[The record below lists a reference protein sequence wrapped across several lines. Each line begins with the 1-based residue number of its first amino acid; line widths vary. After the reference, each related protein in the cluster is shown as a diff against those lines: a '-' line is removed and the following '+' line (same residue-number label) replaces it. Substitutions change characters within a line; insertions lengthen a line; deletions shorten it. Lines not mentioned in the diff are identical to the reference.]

1 MRAQT
6 RVLAAVAALLVALTG
21 CAATGNESETVEP
34 AALTVYPELQTYPDI
49 PVIENLPYGS
59 VDGEALL
66 LDVCLP
72 DGPVE
77 TSTPRPAIVSIH
89 GGSWM
94 RGDKANAAWRS
105 VCQWFASEGFVTV
118 SINYRLAPAATFPAQ
133 LDDAQ
138 TAVRWLRDPAQSERY
153 NIDPDRIGA
162 FGGSAGGNLAALL
175 GTAGE
180 GSWTTDARVAAV
192 AALSAPTDIR
202 ERIPTTDTYN
212 QDFGLVQLT
221 YLGCADL
228 ADCPAASA
236 ASPVT
241 LVDQTDPPFFV
252 AHSEEDF
259 IPLSQSD
266 ELVTALR
273 GVAVATTY
281 ITVEGSMHSI
291 GLLDDDMMPR
301 IIDFFSTALNRS
313 DVPFV
318 NAQ

>member
-1 MRAQT
+1 MRVPT
-6 RVLAAVAALLVALTG
+6 RALAAAAVLAVVLSGCGPTG
-21 CAATGNESETVEP
+21 SESETVEP
-34 AALTVYPELQTYPDI
+34 AALTVYPELTTYPEI
-49 PVIENLPYGS
+49 PVIEDLPYGTE
-59 VDGEALL
+59 DGEPLL

-133 LDDAQ
+133 LNDAQ
-138 TAVRWLRDPAQSERY
+138 AAVKWLRDPAQTERY
-153 NIDPDRIGA
+153 NLDPDLIGA

-175 GTAGE
+175 GTTGE
-180 GSWTTDARVAAV
+180 GDWTTGARVAAV
-192 AALSAPTDIR
+192 AALSAPTDVR

-212 QDFGLVQLT
+212 QDFGMVQLT
-221 YLGCADL
+221 YLGCTDL
-228 ADCPAASA
+228 STCPAASA

-241 LVDQTDPPFFV
+241 LVDETDPPFFV
-252 AHSEEDF
+252 AHAEDDF
-259 IPLSQSD
+259 IPISQSD
-266 ELVTALR
+266 ALVTALR
-273 GVAVATTY
+273 KAAIATTY
-281 ITVEGSMHSI
+281 VTVKGSMHSI
-291 GLLDDDMMPR
+291 GLLDDDMMAR
-301 IIDFFSTALNRS
+301 IIEFFSTTLAS
-313 DVPFV
+313 PPVPYA